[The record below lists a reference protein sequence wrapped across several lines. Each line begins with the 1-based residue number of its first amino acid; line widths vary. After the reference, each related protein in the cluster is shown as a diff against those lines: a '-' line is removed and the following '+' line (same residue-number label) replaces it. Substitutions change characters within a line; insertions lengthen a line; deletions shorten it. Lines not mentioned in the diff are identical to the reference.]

1 MSLNVF
7 TRTTNMKNLLS
18 RVILLV
24 GMKALRR
31 TRRNQS
37 MDVWYILKAYYT
49 LKLNYDNSFKVIKV
63 VKANTCNLQDM
74 V

>member
-18 RVILLV
+18 KVILLV
-24 GMKALRR
+24 EMKALRR

-49 LKLNYDNSFKVIKV
+49 LELNYDNSFKVIKV

>member
-1 MSLNVF
+1 
-7 TRTTNMKNLLS
+7 MKNLLS
-18 RVILLV
+18 IVILLV
-24 GMKALRR
+24 GMKALGR

-37 MDVWYILKAYYT
+37 MDVWCILKAYYT
-49 LKLNYDNSFKVIKV
+49 LELNYDNSFKVIKV